1 MDDWDEFVREFFE
14 MERLV
19 DEMPKNNLQCKGK
32 IGNIIQYDIPIPI
45 QELPNDLDNITD
57 FINKK
62 YGLEPCQ
69 K

>member
-32 IGNIIQYDIPIPI
+32 IGNISQYDIPIPI
-45 QELPNDLDNITD
+45 QELPNDLNNITD
-57 FINKK
+57 VINKK